1 MKVMVYDTWDRPPT
15 EIGEVPN
22 EPGNY
27 TVTSDVMFLTQSDR
41 IKNDPDFGYLVGMMI
56 TVDLTLAMSGSQMT
70 VTVNALSGWEV
81 QRWQTASRNPPKEM
95 IRGDYE
101 WFSTINGNSIY
112 HYYGPQYTD
121 EGFASWSG
129 QGGTTT
135 FTVGPFGPQQ
145 DSAKTKFAHFIN
157 YVTTP
162 HNEADAYIYF
172 FNDLPPD
179 YRPGQC
185 LHSNVW
191 ESHNRDG
198 GSANILTG
206 GSWVDNVYVGGIWTE
221 MRTEENGHDNPPL
234 IRRNNGWDN
243 QAKIGHNA

>member
-22 EPGNY
+22 VPGNY
-27 TVTSDVMFLTQSDR
+27 TVSSSQMFLTQSDR
-41 IKNDPDFGYLVGMMI
+41 IKNDPDFGYLVGMHI
-56 TVDLTLAMSGSQMT
+56 TVDVTLAMSGSQMT
-70 VTVNALSGWEV
+70 VTVNALDGWKVE
-81 QRWQTASRNPPKEM
+81 RIQTASRTPPKEM
-95 IRGDYE
+95 IQGDYE
-101 WFSTINGNSIY
+101 WYSTINGALIY
-112 HYYGPQYTD
+112 HYIGPQYTD
-121 EGFASWSG
+121 QGGAEWTG

-145 DSAKTKFAHFIN
+145 DSARTKFAHFHN
-157 YVTTP
+157 NVNG
-162 HNEADAYIYF
+162 NEADAYIYF

-206 GSWVDNVYVGGIWTE
+206 GSWVDNVFVNGTWVE
-221 MRTEENGHDNPPL
+221 MRTEVDGHDNPPL

-243 QAKIGHNA
+243 QAKIGANA